1 MQIRSLPLLAI
12 CLSGALAATTP
23 AAGQA
28 VDPSQDLAALQALAP
43 RMAGSAAETEAM
55 RYVETRLR
63 ALAVPYTVHPSTA
76 SQSGVPGPGAI
87 IASVRGRS
95 DRTLTLIAPLDH
107 APEALSG
114 HEGSTA
120 IVTALHML
128 KRASRTPL
136 PCTLQVVFV
145 AAEHAAPGGSEVVSA
160 VLADGTAQEPT
171 AVVYLN
177 LDTIPGLIVLRT
189 DGMAAQTPLWLVDAA
204 ANAFDHTGLLFT
216 ARSTANQLA
225 RIGLPRDRSMAD
237 PYLAAGLPAIELAGG
252 SSGVPTATL
261 DAWIDDFGSFIKSLG
276 HRVAARTGRGWERHY
291 VFVQSGRVR
300 SGRVRLAVGELGVV
314 ASIGAALSLA
324 LALAFLMPRRLRRY
338 RRLLLRC
345 AWMPPLAALGIH
357 AALSAA
363 TALLSSL
370 LVVRDLP
377 ELWQRIPALA
387 LAFKGSTAL
396 LLILVT
402 AKLLAVGLAAWRTRR
417 GIGPVADPERGP
429 PLEAAALSA
438 WAVAL
443 LAAAIAAVT
452 AIDPAASLPF
462 ICSYAAA
469 LLFCLARLRGIKTL
483 WLAASIAAPAGVAAD
498 LIGAGADGL
507 LATLLVSPRIGN
519 AVLTLA
525 LLPFVLMALRLTLRC
540 SEPLAAWG
548 ARRRL
553 SPLILVVALIS
564 AATGVTLFSYP
575 IS

>member
-1 MQIRSLPLLAI
+1 MQIHSLPLLAI
-12 CLSGALAATTP
+12 CLIGAVAATPP

-28 VDPSQDLAALQALAP
+28 VDPSEDLAALQALAP
-43 RMAGSAAETEAM
+43 RMAGSPAETQAM

-107 APEALSG
+107 APQALSG

-128 KRASRTPL
+128 TRASQTPL

-145 AAEHAAPGGSEVVSA
+145 RAEHAAPSGSELVSA
-160 VLADGTAQEPT
+160 VLADDTAQEPT

-177 LDTIPGLIVLRT
+177 LDTIPGLVVLRT

-204 ANAFDHTGLLFT
+204 ANAFDHAGLLFT

-261 DAWIDDFGSFIKSLG
+261 DAWIDDFGSFIQSVG
-276 HRVAARTGRGWERHY
+276 HRVAAQTGRGWERHY

-300 SGRVRLAVGELGVV
+300 LALGELGVV

-338 RRLLLRC
+338 RRLLLRS
-345 AWMPPLAALGIH
+345 AWMPPLAALGTH
-357 AALSAA
+357 AALTAA

-370 LVVRDLP
+370 LVIRDLP

-417 GIGPVADPERGP
+417 GIGPVADPELRP

-438 WAVAL
+438 WAVVL
-443 LAAAIAAVT
+443 LAAVIAAVT

-469 LLFCLARLRGIKTL
+469 LLFCLARLRAIKTL

-575 IS
+575 IA